1 MKYLIVKCV
10 ELNDQ
15 YECDADRTPICMT
28 DNKEEYWKSGYEI
41 YEVRSNGK
49 LELIK
54 ENYVTGEE
62 GFAVYYWS
70 KNKNAEYDKP
80 MVMKKWKNKKRK
92 NFTLKEIEELKK
104 TWCFTEKPA
113 EAILRE
119 IKRSGS
125 YGEQIGTRW
134 FVIGEYYNNNFASGY

>member
-10 ELNDQ
+10 DLNDQ

-28 DNKEEYWKSGYEI
+28 DNKEEYWKSNYEI

-54 ENYVTGEE
+54 ESYVAGEE
-62 GFAVYYWS
+62 GFAIYYWP

-92 NFTLKEIEELKK
+92 DFTLKEIKELKK
-104 TWCFTEKPA
+104 TWCFTEEPA
-113 EAILRE
+113 ETILKE
-119 IKRSGS
+119 IKMGGS
-125 YGEQIGTRW
+125 YGEQIGERW
-134 FVIGEYYNNNFASGY
+134 FVIGEYYDDNFASGY